1 MPPRVFLPTIVSPV
15 SMTQVS
21 LSVGA
26 HMFVAAV
33 AGSTIQ
39 PLTPGTRSP
48 ARSRAPWRWRMP
60 QTLRTNCGDDAW
72 LLCGAV
78 EKPTDNSVVVS
89 RHHGLTRGRGDQ
101 HEIEVP
107 MSTMP
112 SHTQP
117 EFSAPSFLVKPS
129 VEAFSIPPA
138 ELKNDQPHNGRP
150 SFRKRTSLAFAYY
163 MIV

>member
-1 MPPRVFLPTIVSPV
+1 MPSAFT
-15 SMTQVS
+15 T
-21 LSVGA
+21 
-26 HMFVAAV
+26 AV
-33 AGSTIQ
+33 
-39 PLTPGTRSP
+39 L
-48 ARSRAPWRWRMP
+48 
-60 QTLRTNCGDDAW
+60 QTFRTNCGDEAW

-117 EFSAPSFLVKPS
+117 EFEFSAPAFLVKPS
-129 VEAFSIPPA
+129 IEPFVVPPT
-138 ELKNDQPHNGRP
+138 ELKNDRRQKGGP
-150 SFRKRTSLAFAYY
+150 
-163 MIV
+163 